1 MFLKKTLV
9 DLGCSSLYISQRFI
23 QENNLNIQK
32 LLFSITYYNTNNST
46 NRNRSVTETIE
57 MYMII
62 GDHEE
67 LIQLSMTNIEN
78 YDIFL
83 RYNWS

>member
-9 DLGCSSLYISQRFI
+9 DLGCSSSYISQRFI
-23 QENNLNIQK
+23 QENNLNTQK

-62 GDHEE
+62 GDYEE

>member
-9 DLGCSSLYISQRFI
+9 DLGCSSSYISQRFI

-46 NRNRSVTETIE
+46 NRNRSITETIE

-62 GDHEE
+62 GDYEE
-67 LIQLSMTNIEN
+67 LIQLSVTNIEN

>member
-62 GDHEE
+62 GDYEE

>member
-1 MFLKKTLV
+1 
-9 DLGCSSLYISQRFI
+9 
-23 QENNLNIQK
+23 
-32 LLFSITYYNTNNST
+32 
-46 NRNRSVTETIE
+46 
-57 MYMII
+57 MII
-62 GDHEE
+62 GDYEE